1 MLLKRKEFK
10 LLSLPRLDCRFT
22 LFVVAATLLASFV
35 IFVYP
40 SHKPVAASALV
51 QQDLQRRFRK
61 YEIAHVEAQ
70 SAAKAVRETG
80 KLSIAT
86 SSLLFELSLNQ
97 NDIRSPRYRAEEV
110 TQSGVTR
117 ELESQ
122 PVRTYKG
129 TVAGVPHSDARFTID
144 DTTIEGMII
153 TPVETFFIEAA
164 NKYNPSAS
172 SSDYVVYE
180 ASDVVADTTLSC
192 GVTLKEQ
199 VDLRTG
205 QLPGITPEIVSPM
218 RVVELAT
225 EADFDY
231 VSALGGSAQANNEIL
246 SIMNQV
252 QGIYES
258 QLGLTFS
265 IVFQHTWATSADPY
279 NATGSAATMLNEFTD
294 YWNANFTGTSRDT
307 AHLWTNRPMDAAGI
321 AWVHVVC
328 SAPTFSYG
336 ISTLATQ
343 SVFKVALS
351 AHELGHNLG
360 AEHSDGTAGCENT
373 IMQSSASSA
382 TTLNFCQLSIDQVTN
397 YVNSNSS
404 CLAVAAGGPAVIS
417 FSSPSYLFSESL
429 AAATLT
435 VTRTGSTTGVSTVDF
450 VTTDGT
456 AEQRDDYTT
465 TAGTLTFYPGETTK
479 TITVPITDDLYPEA
493 NETFDVTLSNPTAA
507 TLTGISTATVTILDN
522 DAGQASTNPL
532 DDAVF
537 FVRQHYYDFLNR
549 LPDQGGLDY
558 WSGQVSSCGA
568 DPACVRARRVDVSN
582 AFFYE
587 LEFQQTGAYVYR
599 LYRAAYG
606 NDQPFPNPDTGN
618 VTEARKIP
626 SYGVFVRDRARVVGG
641 ANLAQSQL
649 DLANAFVQRPEFLSR
664 YPANLSAQQFVDA
677 VLGRIQ
683 TDTGIDLSS
692 QTSALITLFNQG
704 GRGAVLYRL
713 ADNNLQTNPILNR
726 PFIDAEYN
734 RSFVYTQYC
743 GYLRR
748 DADTAG
754 FLFWLGQVNLFPIRD
769 ASIQHTMV
777 CAFITS
783 PEYQQRFSPAV
794 THSNSECGQ

>member
-1 MLLKRKEFK
+1 M
-10 LLSLPRLDCRFT
+10 SLPRLDRRFT
-22 LFVVAATLLASFV
+22 LFIVAAALLASLVVF
-35 IFVYP
+35 IYP
-40 SHKPVAASALV
+40 SRTSVAASALV
-51 QQDLQRRFRK
+51 QQDLQHPFRR
-61 YEIAHVEAQ
+61 YELTHVEAQ
-70 SAAKAVRETG
+70 SAVNDVRQTG
-80 KLSIAT
+80 KLSIVT
-86 SSLLFELSLNQ
+86 PSHTFELSLNQ
-97 NDIRSPRYRAEEV
+97 NDIRGSRYRAEEV
-110 TQSGVTR
+110 PETGVTH
-117 ELESQ
+117 ELAPQ

-129 TVAGVPHSDARFTID
+129 TIAGVPHSDARFTID
-144 DTTIEGMII
+144 DATIEGMII
-153 TPVETFFIEAA
+153 TPTETYFIEAA

-172 SSDYVVYE
+172 ASEYVVYK
-180 ASDVVADTTLSC
+180 ASDVAADATLSC

-199 VDLRTG
+199 VDLRTA
-205 QLPGITPEIVSPM
+205 QLPAIRPEIVSPM

-231 VSALGGSAQANNEIL
+231 VSALGGSTQANNEIL

-279 NATGSAATMLNEFTD
+279 NATGNAATMLNEFTD

-321 AWVHVVC
+321 AWVRVVC
-328 SAPTFSYG
+328 SAPGFSYG
-336 ISTLATQ
+336 ISTRATQ

-351 AHELGHNLG
+351 AHEIGHNLG

-382 TTLNFCQLSIDQVTN
+382 TTLDFCQLSVDQVTN

-417 FSSPSYLFSESL
+417 FSSPSYLVSESL

-435 VTRTGSTTGVSTVDF
+435 VTRVGTTTGVSTIDF

-456 AEQRDDYTT
+456 AQQRADYTT
-465 TAGTLTFYPGETTK
+465 TAGTLSFAPGETAK
-479 TITVPITDDLYPEA
+479 TITVPVTDDLYAEA
-493 NETFDVTLSNPTAA
+493 NETFDVTLSNPTGA
-507 TLTGISTATVTILDN
+507 TLTGVSTATVTLLDN

-532 DDAVF
+532 DDTVF

-558 WSGQVSSCGA
+558 WSGQISSCGGN
-568 DPACVRARRVDVSN
+568 PVCVRARRVDVSN

-606 NDQPFPNPDTGN
+606 NDQPFPNPDTAD

-626 SYGVFVRDRARVVGG
+626 SYQVFVRDRARVIGG
-641 ANLAQSQL
+641 TNLAQSQL

-664 YPANLSAQQFVDA
+664 YPADLSGQQFVDA
-677 VLGRIQ
+677 VVARIR

-692 QTSALITLFNQG
+692 QTASLITLFNQG

-713 ADNNLQTNPILNR
+713 ADDNLQTNPVVNR

-754 FLFWLGQVNLFPIRD
+754 FLFWLGQVNRFPVRD

-777 CAFITS
+777 CAFLTS